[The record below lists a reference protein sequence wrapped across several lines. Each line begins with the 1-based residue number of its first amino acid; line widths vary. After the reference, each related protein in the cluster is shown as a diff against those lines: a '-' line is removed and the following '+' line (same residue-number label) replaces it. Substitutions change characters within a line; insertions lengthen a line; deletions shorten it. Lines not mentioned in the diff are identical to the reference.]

1 MKKLFIVLLIITTNS
16 LYSQEIIPVKTKKW
30 DLKTYPEYVK
40 ENSKEEG
47 VWIYNISEPKMLIYK
62 AKGEN
67 TTDKT
72 MIVCPGGGLVFS
84 AFEKEGTRVAEKL
97 SENGITAVVLK
108 YRLTPHSNVSIP
120 GKEKIILKYASDDA
134 LYAIAHLR
142 KNSKKYGI
150 NPDKIGL
157 MGFSAGGAVTME
169 TAYRAEKKNLPNFI
183 APIYPWMIVVE
194 DQEVPDY
201 KPPAFIVCANDDNL
215 KLAPASVK
223 IYSDWIKAGAEADL
237 HMFQK
242 GGHGFGMAKKNS
254 PIDSWSDLLVDW
266 ILSL

>member
-1 MKKLFIVLLIITTNS
+1 
-16 LYSQEIIPVKTKKW
+16 
-30 DLKTYPEYVK
+30 
-40 ENSKEEG
+40 
-47 VWIYNISEPKMLIYK
+47 
-62 AKGEN
+62 
-67 TTDKT
+67 
-72 MIVCPGGGLVFS
+72 
-84 AFEKEGTRVAEKL
+84 
-97 SENGITAVVLK
+97 
-108 YRLTPHSNVSIP
+108 
-120 GKEKIILKYASDDA
+120 
-134 LYAIAHLR
+134 
-142 KNSKKYGI
+142 
-150 NPDKIGL
+150 

-201 KPPAFIVCANDDNL
+201 KPPAFIICANDDNL

-242 GGHGFGMAKKNS
+242 GGHGFGMSKKNS

>member
-1 MKKLFIVLLIITTNS
+1 MKKLFLVLLMISANS

-67 TTDKT
+67 ITDKT

-84 AFEKEGTRVAEKL
+84 AFEKEGARVAEIL

-134 LYAIAHLR
+134 LYTIRHLR

-242 GGHGFGMAKKNS
+242 GGHGFWYGKKKFTY
-254 PIDSWSDLLVDW
+254 
-266 ILSL
+266 